1 MNKAKKRNDNRYQK
15 NLVVGKKPDGS
26 YIRKTVYAKTKRELE
41 QKVAEITMQLNNGI
55 QVWEQG
61 ITFHALSDIWL
72 HQYNFDAD
80 DSWRYN
86 QQILIN
92 KHLLPYIGDFRV
104 CDLKQLHLQTIITNM
119 SKQGYATATMKHIKQ
134 LADGIMR
141 VAVGSD
147 MIVKNPFSEVRVP
160 VKDPK
165 ERRPLTKEETFLITD
180 HWRGHRMGLMA
191 MIMLYAG
198 LRRGEAMALEWTDI
212 DFVNR
217 MIKVTKA
224 IRTVRNTTKVKK
236 PKSKAGTRKVPIPN
250 VLLDALNERRKATGL
265 VCTNAS
271 GEMLTNSSYKVGWDS
286 FRNYLNICA
295 GGQNGSGLYVQ
306 RIQVLD
312 NITAHMLRH
321 TYATMLFDAGVDV
334 KSAQKFLGHAD
345 LELTLEIYTHLSEYK
360 EERSIA
366 ALNTHLDSLTGY
378 SSVESA
384 AS

>member
-224 IRTVRNTTKVKK
+224 IRTVR
-236 PKSKAGTRKVPIPN
+236 
-250 VLLDALNERRKATGL
+250 
-265 VCTNAS
+265 
-271 GEMLTNSSYKVGWDS
+271 M
-286 FRNYLNICA
+286 
-295 GGQNGSGLYVQ
+295 GQL
-306 RIQVLD
+306 
-312 NITAHMLRH
+312 
-321 TYATMLFDAGVDV
+321 
-334 KSAQKFLGHAD
+334 
-345 LELTLEIYTHLSEYK
+345 
-360 EERSIA
+360 
-366 ALNTHLDSLTGY
+366 
-378 SSVESA
+378 
-384 AS
+384 